1 MLSQA
6 RRVNYVMTSDIV
18 AGSTSQAPLPG
29 MSVAAGLV
37 SCAPLCCGGVSVRLR
52 IRETLETAEI
62 SARSALTRLTEPIF
76 NLPDFTPEHETPVLY
91 VHGIHSRASGFRRNA
106 RYLRDHGYWVWGFN
120 YGHMFLPGLYGT
132 GPLEDSLE
140 ELRANVDKVLA
151 ETGAEQVDIVAH
163 SQGGLLTKLFIA
175 QGGAPKVRRV
185 VAMSANFHG
194 TDLEGRAP
202 QVLERMERFPGLT
215 RALLSPSVPQQ
226 LAGSPWMRENAD
238 PLPDTDPSVVYTALY
253 STRDT
258 LVTPNSASMLE
269 PVDGADVVN
278 KEIPGKP
285 IHQLM
290 MRDQEIA
297 ELTLWGLERPAS
309 PRR

>member
-1 MLSQA
+1 MLW
-6 RRVNYVMTSDIV
+6 
-18 AGSTSQAPLPG
+18 
-29 MSVAAGLV
+29 
-37 SCAPLCCGGVSVRLR
+37 GVSVTQRVVDKLR
-52 IRETLETAEI
+52 STV
-62 SARSALTRLTEPIF
+62 ARWTEPIF
-76 NLPDFTPEHETPVLY
+76 NLPDFTPEHETPVLF

-151 ETGAEQVDIVAH
+151 ATGADQVDIVAH

-185 VAMSANFHG
+185 VAMGASFHG
-194 TDLEGRAP
+194 TDLEGKAP
-202 QVLERMERFPGLT
+202 RVLKRVEQFPKLT
-215 RALLSPSVPQQ
+215 KLLLSASVPQQ
-226 LAGSPWMRENAD
+226 LAGSPWMREHAD

-258 LVTPNSASMLE
+258 LVTPNSASTLE
-269 PVDGADVVN
+269 SVDGADVVN
-278 KEIPGKP
+278 KEISGAP

-290 MRDQEIA
+290 MRDEEIT
-297 ELTLWGLERPAS
+297 ELTLWGLERPAAS
-309 PRR
+309 GV